1 MCTKYFFSKTLT
13 SELSVIKQLLLQNHG
28 QKSGGYSIPVRRKP
42 KRKEVESERF
52 VHCNKLLEIA
62 RVIASKSFL
71 KLRCFSINF
80 NFVAILETTPITHL
94 FRIYEDENQNEDSL
108 LKRF

>member
-1 MCTKYFFSKTLT
+1 MIFNIGFSKTLT
-13 SELSVIKQLLLQNHG
+13 SELSVIKQLLLQNQG

-52 VHCNKLLEIA
+52 VLVITVEVSVIEI
-62 RVIASKSFL
+62 L
-71 KLRCFSINF
+71 KKY
-80 NFVAILETTPITHL
+80 

>member
-52 VHCNKLLEIA
+52 VHCNNIIGNSQGYRFKIVSETPMLLYKL
-62 RVIASKSFL
+62 
-71 KLRCFSINF
+71 
-80 NFVAILETTPITHL
+80 
-94 FRIYEDENQNEDSL
+94 
-108 LKRF
+108 